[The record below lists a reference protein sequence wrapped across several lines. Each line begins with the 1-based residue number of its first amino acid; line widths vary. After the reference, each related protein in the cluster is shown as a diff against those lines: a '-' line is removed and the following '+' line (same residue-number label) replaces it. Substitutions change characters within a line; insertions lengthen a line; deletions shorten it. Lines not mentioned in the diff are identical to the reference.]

1 MIEPRVVPADQIRT
15 EPPSW
20 LWADRV
26 PCGAITI
33 LEGDPGCGK
42 STLVYDLA
50 ARVSTGKRMP
60 ASAAAG
66 PPGGV
71 LLFEDEDPPGVILR
85 NLTASGADLARVL
98 LYDRGSR
105 YGRPL
110 SLVSDGAFLE
120 AEIRK
125 VQARLVVFD
134 PLTPFLDG
142 GVQNDRSV
150 RRALGPLSAICERT
164 GAAAVLVRHLSKAGS
179 ANVLY
184 QGAGS
189 IGLIA
194 AARSG
199 LLVARDPADLQQRV
213 IAHFKSN
220 LGPLAPSLAFRP
232 TSSGVG
238 LRVDW
243 LGTSNYTA
251 GQLLA
256 AGRSG
261 DCSALWEAIWV
272 LYSILGEGPV
282 PANEAKALAQQAGIT
297 APSLRRA
304 KQLLSVRSQRTGF
317 GPGSRFFWVLPS
329 TGELVKRLRE
339 QDLDQL
345 MHQLL
350 FGEGICDLRHGQTC
364 DEDDKPDDEAS
375 GAPGQV

>member
-1 MIEPRVVPADQIRT
+1 MIEPRVVPANQIRT

-26 PCGAITI
+26 PRGAITI
-33 LEGDPGCGK
+33 LEGDPGCDK

-60 ASAAAG
+60 ASSAAG

-71 LLFEDEDPPGVILR
+71 LLFEDEDPPGVIRR

-110 SLVSDGAFLE
+110 SLVLDGAFLE

-125 VQARLVVFD
+125 NQVRLVVFD

-150 RRALGPLSAICERT
+150 RSALGPLSAICERT
-164 GAAAVLVRHLSKAGS
+164 GAAAILVRHLSKARS

-199 LLVARDPADLQQRV
+199 LLVARDPANLQQRV

-232 TSSGVG
+232 SQQRQRLAGGLVG
-238 LRVDW
+238 PQQLDGRAVAGGRPKRRL
-243 LGTSNYTA
+243 LG
-251 GQLLA
+251 A
-256 AGRSG
+256 AGSDMG
-261 DCSALWEAIWV
+261 VV
-272 LYSILGEGPV
+272 LDPGRG
-282 PANEAKALAQQAGIT
+282 AG
-297 APSLRRA
+297 A
-304 KQLLSVRSQRTGF
+304 G
-317 GPGSRFFWVLPS
+317 
-329 TGELVKRLRE
+329 
-339 QDLDQL
+339 
-345 MHQLL
+345 
-350 FGEGICDLRHGQTC
+350 
-364 DEDDKPDDEAS
+364 
-375 GAPGQV
+375 